1 MSKVGIAAD
10 TTYNFD
16 PNPARIVFGAGKID
30 STAHEAERLGLSNM
44 LVVCSN
50 GRRQAAER
58 AALALGDKC
67 AGICDAAVTS
77 MSEAAF
83 DTTMAEIK
91 RTGADSILSLGG
103 GSPLG
108 LGKAVVHESG
118 LPHMS
123 APTTYSGSELR
134 GDWRVETPDGMR
146 NGDDPDCRPVVVIYD
161 PELTVDLPPS
171 VSGPS
176 GMNAMA
182 HAVESLYSLG
192 ANPVS
197 MAVAELGIAALSE
210 SLPLLVKNPG
220 DMAARALAFQGTW
233 LAGGFRAGSC
243 LEHRMAQTIRRV
255 HRMTHAQSHAVSLP
269 FVVAYNEPAAPA
281 AMARIARALG
291 ADGASAGLFQLNDAL
306 GIPTSL
312 AALGMDEA
320 RLDETADLIA
330 AREIPNPRPL
340 NRDDVRIVL
349 DNAFHGRR
357 TVAA

>member
-1 MSKVGIAAD
+1 MNFAAFD
-10 TTYNFD
+10 FD
-16 PNPARIVFGAGKID
+16 PNPARIVFGAGKIM
-30 STAHEAERLGLSNM
+30 TIGNEAERLGLSNM
-44 LVVCSN
+44 LVVCSA
-50 GRRQAAER
+50 GRRKAANR
-58 AALALGDKC
+58 AAAALGDRS
-67 AGICDAAVTS
+67 AGVCDAAVST

-83 DTTMAEIK
+83 DIAMAEVK

-108 LGKAVVHESG
+108 LGKAVAHETG

-134 GDWRVETPDGMR
+134 GDWRVETPTGLR

-161 PELTVDLPPS
+161 PELTIDLPPS

-182 HAVESLYSLG
+182 HAVESLYSPA
-192 ANPVS
+192 ANPAS
-197 MAVAELGIAALSE
+197 SAVAISAIAALAE
-210 SLPLLVKNPG
+210 SLPAVVKNPT
-220 DMAARALAFQGTW
+220 DMAARALAFEGAW

-255 HRMTHAQSHAVSLP
+255 HRMTHAVSHAVSLP
-269 FVVAYNEPAAPA
+269 FVIAYNEPFATD
-281 AMARIARALG
+281 AMARIKNALG
-291 ADGASAGLFQLNDAL
+291 SDGAAAGLFQLNDTL
-306 GIPTSL
+306 GIPASL
-312 AALGMDEA
+312 AAIGMDEA

-330 AREIPNPRPL
+330 ARDIPNPRPL
-340 NRDDVRIVL
+340 SRDDVRTVL

-357 TVAA
+357 VVVT